1 MKIKSSY
8 KKIFQISLISIVLF
22 IALKEFYSILINIDK
37 RLLYLYADKLTLDK
51 LLIVAALGIISYLPL
66 SFYDLLVR
74 KRVKINLSLSR
85 LYKYSWIAS
94 SISNVVGLGGSSA
107 IILKNHFYSNY
118 TDDNK
123 KLTKILSK
131 IVVFNLSGFAMVCLV
146 FSISNLIKGDFS
158 GLTNIAAVIISLYI
172 PIILAILIRN
182 YFKSKDSGEFLFSI
196 NVCLISISECKII

>member
-94 SISNVVGLGGSSA
+94 CDLRFWA
-107 IILKNHFYSNY
+107 WWQFFYY
-118 TDDNK
+118 T
-123 KLTKILSK
+123 
-131 IVVFNLSGFAMVCLV
+131 
-146 FSISNLIKGDFS
+146 
-158 GLTNIAAVIISLYI
+158 
-172 PIILAILIRN
+172 
-182 YFKSKDSGEFLFSI
+182 
-196 NVCLISISECKII
+196 